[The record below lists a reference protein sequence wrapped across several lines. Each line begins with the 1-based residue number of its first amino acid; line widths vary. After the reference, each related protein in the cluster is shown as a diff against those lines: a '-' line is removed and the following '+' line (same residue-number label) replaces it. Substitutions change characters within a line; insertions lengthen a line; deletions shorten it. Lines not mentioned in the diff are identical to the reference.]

1 VRSATCCRCCPRA
14 RSSAPNRRHLP
25 RAGPPDPVQVGRR
38 IRKPRSGGGGMM
50 RRTRGCAAVLALGAC
65 LGTATPARAGYL
77 EDAGW
82 GTLTVLTNVV
92 YMPAKIIYATAGG
105 LTGAF
110 ALALTG
116 GDMATAETVWVTTM
130 AGTYVVTPGMLQGQD
145 PISFAGTPAPAATA
159 AETTQPV
166 EEQPLGGS

>member
-1 VRSATCCRCCPRA
+1 MK
-14 RSSAPNRRHLP
+14 RR
-25 RAGPPDPVQVGRR
+25 
-38 IRKPRSGGGGMM
+38 
-50 RRTRGCAAVLALGAC
+50 RGFAAVLALGAC
-65 LGTATPARAGYL
+65 LATAPPARAGYL

-82 GTLTVLTNVV
+82 GTLTVLTNIV

-105 LTGAF
+105 LTGAC

-145 PISFAGTPAPAATA
+145 PIAFTGTPAPAATA
-159 AETTQPV
+159 AETRPV

>member
-92 YMPAKIIYATAGG
+92 YMPAKITYATLGG
-105 LTGAF
+105 LTGGLAF
-110 ALALTG
+110 PPTGGEPKTAATVRVTSMGGTYRVTPRTQQGAEPMALAR
-116 GDMATAETVWVTTM
+116 
-130 AGTYVVTPGMLQGQD
+130 TPG
-145 PISFAGTPAPAATA
+145 
-159 AETTQPV
+159 
-166 EEQPLGGS
+166 